1 MIQAWHGTK
10 GDWGGVFGDE
20 TAWFSTER
28 GISETYAE
36 SVAGVCCLP
45 TLYRVEVDIEY
56 SDLFDADDLGDEEF
70 REKFIDCLIAQGERR
85 SHIEQYILPAIEAFS
100 YGELNYEV
108 PEVYECIEAMGHKG
122 WWEKENHRYH
132 NDTINFGLFNPGKYV
147 KTVETILTC
156 PECRYCELEK
166 QEDNELRCDSC
177 EVLVKYCDYCQKQM
191 TYVEDEEQWT
201 CESDS
206 CKK

>member
-85 SHIEQYILPAIEAFS
+85 SYIEQYILPAIEAFS

-156 PECRYCELEK
+156 PECRHCELEK

-201 CESDS
+201 CEGDS

>member
-85 SHIEQYILPAIEAFS
+85 SYIEQYILPAIEAFS

-201 CESDS
+201 CEGDS